1 VNHVAVESSVK
12 TLTVVVPVYNEAAT
26 LRKSLNRLLNV
37 EMPVRTEVLIVD
49 DGSIDDGLDSITDL
63 EADGQ
68 VRVFRHKR
76 NLGKSRAVLT
86 GIEHATGDY
95 LTVLDADLE
104 YDPQDYKK
112 LLQPVLAALAS
123 VVYGTRTFSGH
134 TAFSFWYVI
143 GNRLL
148 SLWASFL
155 FNTWLTDIE
164 TCFKVAPL
172 EEWRSLNLSTNR
184 FGIEAEA
191 TGKFLRRGHQIY
203 EVPISYQAR
212 TRAEGKK
219 LMWID
224 GLLAFWI
231 LFRIRLFGR

>member
-1 VNHVAVESSVK
+1 VK

-26 LRKSLNRLLNV
+26 LRESLNRLLDV

-49 DGSIDDGLDSITDL
+49 DGSTDDGLDSVTDL

-86 GIEHATGDY
+86 GIDHATGDY

-112 LLQPVLAALAS
+112 LLHPVLAALAS
-123 VVYGTRTFSGH
+123 VAYGTRTFSGH

-155 FNTWLTDIE
+155 FNTWLTDVE
-164 TCFKVAPL
+164 TCFKVAPI

-191 TGKFLRRGHQIY
+191 TGKFLRRGHRIY

-212 TRAEGKK
+212 SRAEGKK
-219 LMWID
+219 LKWID
-224 GLLAFWI
+224 GLEAFWI
-231 LFRIRLFGR
+231 LFRIRFFGL

>member
-1 VNHVAVESSVK
+1 MSLSESPVK

-26 LRKSLNRLLNV
+26 LRESLNRLLKV
-37 EMPVRTEVLIVD
+37 EMPLRTEVLIVD
-49 DGSIDDGLDSITDL
+49 DGSTDGGLDSITDL

-86 GIEHATGDY
+86 GIERATGDY

-104 YDPQDYKK
+104 YDPQDYKR
-112 LLQPVLAALAS
+112 LLHPLLGALAS
-123 VVYGTRTFSGH
+123 VAYGTRTFSGH

-155 FNTWLTDIE
+155 FNTWLTDVE
-164 TCFKVAPL
+164 TCLKVAPL

-191 TGKFLRRGHQIY
+191 TGKFLRRGHRIY

-219 LMWID
+219 LMWTD